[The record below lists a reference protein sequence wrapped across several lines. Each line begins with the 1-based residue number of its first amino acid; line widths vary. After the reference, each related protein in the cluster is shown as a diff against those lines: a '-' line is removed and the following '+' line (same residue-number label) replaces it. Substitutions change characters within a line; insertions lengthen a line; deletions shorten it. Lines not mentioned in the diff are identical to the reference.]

1 MRVLYHHRTRG
12 ADAQGVHIRAL
23 TDALRELG
31 HEVRIVTL
39 ARQQQAG
46 ASKRSSIGGGGPSLL
61 GRAIPHWLYELLALA
76 YNVPAFVVLAFAVL
90 RHRPGL
96 IYERYAL
103 FNVSGLWVA
112 RLFRIPFLLEV
123 NAPLSM
129 EHREHGDL
137 VLHRLA
143 ERIEDRLCTQATRTV
158 VVSAAMARIF
168 EDRGVPAERL
178 LVMPNG
184 VDRSRFHPGVD
195 GTEVRRDAGLEN
207 TFVVGFVGWIR
218 PWHGVDRLVQAVAR
232 LAPELPELRLLLVG
246 DGPALPDLHEQ
257 VRRLGMDD
265 RVHFTGP
272 VESKAIP
279 EHIAAMDVAVQPDV
293 TDYASPIKLFE
304 YLALARPVIA
314 PAKPNITEVVEDG
327 SSALL
332 VEPGSTDG
340 LIDAIRRLYADR
352 SLCARLAK
360 RGGALIEERG
370 YDWRAN
376 AARVIEVAEGGDPL
390 ELST

>member
-31 HEVRIVTL
+31 HEVHTVAL
-39 ARQQQAG
+39 APQQR
-46 ASKRSSIGGGGPSLL
+46 SKAAPRTPAGGGGPSLL
-61 GRAIPHWLYELLALA
+61 GRAIPHWLYELLALG
-76 YNVPAFVVLAFAVL
+76 YNLPAFMMLTLAVL
-90 RHRPGL
+90 RHRPAL

-143 ERIEDRLCTQATRTV
+143 ERIEDRLCTHATRTV

-184 VDRSRFHPGVD
+184 VDRGRFHPGVD
-195 GTEVRRDAGLEN
+195 GTAVRRDKGLED

-218 PWHGVDRLVQAVAR
+218 PWHGVDRLVDAVAR
-232 LAPELPELRLLLVG
+232 LAPELPALRLLLVG
-246 DGPALPDLHEQ
+246 DGPALPDLREQ
-257 VRRLGMDD
+257 VATLGIED
-265 RVHFTGP
+265 RVYFTGA
-272 VESKAIP
+272 VGSEAIP
-279 EHIAAMDVAVQPDV
+279 AHIAAMDVAVQPDV

-327 SSALL
+327 TSALL
-332 VEPGSTDG
+332 FEPGSTG
-340 LIDAIRRLYADR
+340 ALVDAIRRLYADR
-352 SLCARLAK
+352 DLGERLAA

-376 AARVIEVAEGGDPL
+376 AGRVIEVVDGGDSL
-390 ELST
+390 EQAA

>member
-39 ARQQQAG
+39 ARQQQAD
-46 ASKRSSIGGGGPSLL
+46 APKRSSSDRGGPSLL

-76 YNVPAFVVLAFAVL
+76 YNVPAFIVLVAAVL

-103 FNVSGLWVA
+103 FNLSGLWVA

-143 ERIEDRLCTQATRTV
+143 ERIEDRLCTRATRTV

-168 EDRGVPAERL
+168 EGRGVPAKRL

-184 VDRSRFHPGVD
+184 VDRGRFHPGVD
-195 GTEVRRDAGLEN
+195 GTAVRRDNGLED

-218 PWHGVDRLVQAVAR
+218 PWHGVDRLVDAVAW

-246 DGPALPDLHEQ
+246 DGPALPDLREQ
-257 VRRLGMDD
+257 VAKLAIED
-265 RVHFTGP
+265 RVRFTGA
-272 VESKAIP
+272 VGSEAIP
-279 EHIAAMDVAVQPDV
+279 AHIAAMDVAVQPDV

-327 SSALL
+327 VSALL
-332 VEPGSTDG
+332 IEPGSTDA
-340 LIDAIRRLYADR
+340 LVDAIRRLYTDQD
-352 SLCARLAK
+352 LCKRLAAQ
-360 RGGALIEERG
+360 GGGLIEERG

-376 AARVIEVAEGGDPL
+376 ARRVVEVAEGGDTL
-390 ELST
+390 EQAA

>member
-39 ARQQQAG
+39 ARQQQAH
-46 ASKRSSIGGGGPSLL
+46 AQPRTSRGGPSLL
-61 GRAIPHWLYELLALA
+61 GRAIPHWLYELMALA
-76 YNVPAFVVLAFAVL
+76 YNVPAFAVLTIAVL

-103 FNVSGLWVA
+103 FNLSGLWVA

-143 ERIEDRLCTQATRTV
+143 ERIEDRLCARATRTV
-158 VVSAAMARIF
+158 VVSSAMARIF

-184 VDRSRFHPGVD
+184 VDRARFHPGVD
-195 GTEVRRDAGLEN
+195 GTAVRRDTGLEEA
-207 TFVVGFVGWIR
+207 FVVGFVGWIR
-218 PWHGVDRLVQAVAR
+218 PWHGVDRLVDAVAR

-246 DGPALPDLHEQ
+246 DGPALPDLRER
-257 VRRLGMDD
+257 VMALGIED

-272 VESKAIP
+272 IGSESIP
-279 EHIAAMDVAVQPDV
+279 AHIAAMDVAVQPDV

-332 VEPGSTDG
+332 TEPGSTDA
-340 LIDAIRRLYADR
+340 LIDAIRRLHGDR
-352 SLCARLAK
+352 DLRERIAT

-376 AARVIEVAEGGDPL
+376 ARRVIEVAEGGDTL
-390 ELST
+390 EQAA

>member
-12 ADAQGVHIRAL
+12 ADAQGIHIRAL

-31 HEVRIVTL
+31 HEVRVVTL
-39 ARQQQAG
+39 ARQQQDG
-46 ASKRSSIGGGGPSLL
+46 APKRASSGRGGPSLL

-76 YNVPAFVVLAFAVL
+76 YNVPAFIVLVAAVL

-103 FNVSGLWVA
+103 FNLSGLWVA

-158 VVSAAMARIF
+158 VVSGAMARIF
-168 EDRGVPAERL
+168 EYRGVPAERL

-184 VDRSRFHPGVD
+184 VERGRFHPGVD
-195 GTEVRRDAGLEN
+195 GTAVRRDTGLES

-218 PWHGVDRLVQAVAR
+218 PWHGVDRLVDAVAR

-246 DGPALPDLHEQ
+246 DGPALPDLQDQ
-257 VRRLGMDD
+257 VTTLGIED
-265 RVHFTGP
+265 RVLFTGA
-272 VESKAIP
+272 VGSDAIP
-279 EHIAAMDVAVQPDV
+279 AHIAAMDVAVQPDV

-327 SSALL
+327 TSALL
-332 VEPGSTDG
+332 IEPGSTDA
-340 LIDAIRRLYADR
+340 LVHAIRRLYTDR
-352 SLCARLAK
+352 DLCERLAT
-360 RGGALIEERG
+360 RGGSLIQERG

-390 ELST
+390 EQAT